1 MVFKTLSSLSGGIVL
16 SEGFIREDM
25 KELNEYELKLY
36 LLINA
41 FAKSKTKSDIPHIS
55 DMLKTTPDIVME
67 SIRGLEERKLI
78 KFTSSTIT
86 ILELKTENDDKTAVL
101 KEYTPEEIAEIK
113 DKNLDELT
121 SFAEKKYGKLLSYK
135 EISILVGLYHYLGMS
150 KEVLMIMIE
159 YTGAIGKKTMNYLRT
174 TALSWC
180 ENKIDT
186 PKKAHEYITYLE
198 ERKTYHEDM
207 KAMLGIYGR
216 NLTKR
221 EAEFLD
227 SWKDKFTSE
236 EIAEA
241 YETAVDMT
249 GKISFSYMDKV
260 LNSDGEGK
268 PYPKRTFTKPKN
280 NIKPTRF
287 NNIKQSGTDYEA
299 VKAKRREALKNRLKT
314 N

>member
-1 MVFKTLSSLSGGIVL
+1 MVFKTENNFPGGVIL
-16 SEGFIREDM
+16 SEGFVREDM
-25 KELNEYELKLY
+25 AELREFELKLY

-41 FAKSKTKSDIPHIS
+41 FAKSKTKTDIPAVS
-55 DMLKTTPDIVME
+55 EMLKTTPDVILE
-67 SIRGLEERKLI
+67 SMKGLEKRKLI
-78 KFTSSTIT
+78 KFTSSAVTV
-86 ILELKTENDDKTAVL
+86 LEIKAENNDKPATL

-113 DKNLDELT
+113 DKNLDEIT

-135 EISILVGLYHYLGMS
+135 EISVLVGLYHYLGIS

-159 YTGAIGKKTMNYLRT
+159 YTGALGKKTMNYLRT
-174 TALSWC
+174 TALSWH

-216 NLTKR
+216 NLTKK

-227 SWKDKFTSE
+227 SWKDKFTAE

-249 GKISFSYMDKV
+249 GKISFSYMNKV
-260 LNSDGEGK
+260 LNSDGESK
-268 PYPKRTFTKPKN
+268 LNIKKIFTKPKN
-280 NIKPTRF
+280 NVKATRF
-287 NNIKQSGTDYEA
+287 NNINPSNTDYEA
-299 VKAKRREALKNRLKT
+299 VKAKRREALKNRFKT